1 MKLKGPEG
9 QPGFPEQASV
19 EVWCSHRADRS
30 QLGKVSE
37 GSEHSERLPD
47 PLTTVGIIKMHVLP
61 FLDVIR
67 LLTSR
72 SENES

>member
-1 MKLKGPEG
+1 MSGAATELTGP
-9 QPGFPEQASV
+9 S
-19 EVWCSHRADRS
+19 
-30 QLGKVSE
+30 LGKVSE

-61 FLDVIR
+61 FLDVIC